1 MFLNSDF
8 CMEKLLARKVTI
20 FPEKNKSFNRLLKIK
35 KKKHQV
41 VRKAYQGSKRLN
53 KVDKFA
59 RIQS

>member
-1 MFLNSDF
+1 
-8 CMEKLLARKVTI
+8 MEKFLPREVTI
-20 FPEKNKSFNRLLKIK
+20 FPKKIKSLNILLKNAQNQ
-35 KKKHQV
+35 HQT